1 MPCDLV
7 EARQEQKGGNV
18 SKRVSLLA
26 LTTFLAVVFSGS
38 TVLANQVTQED
49 RPVGSEELMQMQKED
64 RKPAEKAK
72 KRSFAKCK
80 NGFAGPY
87 PCENVDLLSQMPLSD
102 FGSESGNDIWGW
114 TDPKNNKE
122 YVLMGLDDGT
132 GFVDIS
138 NPRKPVYL
146 GKLPTRT
153 DPSIW
158 RDMKVYK
165 NYAFIVS
172 EAEGHGMQVFDL
184 TRLRGVKAPRT
195 WTADAVYD
203 GFGSAHNIV
212 INEETGFAYAVG
224 TDTCN
229 GGLHMID
236 INDPLNPTFAGCYAE
251 DGYTHDTQVVIYQG
265 PDEDYQGR
273 EIAFSSNEDT
283 LTITDVTDKSNPT
296 LISRLAYPGVGY
308 THQGWLT
315 PDQRYFLLGD
325 ELDEFFFRHNTRTRI
340 FDLQDLDAPVNLPAI
355 YDANTAAI
363 DHNIYTKGDYAYQA
377 NYRAGLRIL
386 DTGNVGEG
394 QLEEVA
400 FFDIYPPDDE
410 AQFNGAWGNYP
421 FFDKVVVVSGIEQG
435 LFVLRPRL

>member
-1 MPCDLV
+1 M
-7 EARQEQKGGNV
+7 

-38 TVLANQVTQED
+38 AVLANQVSQEGQ
-49 RPVGSEELMQMQKED
+49 PVGSEELMRMQQED
-64 RKPAEKAK
+64 KKPAEKAK
-72 KRSFAKCK
+72 KRSFEKCK

-87 PCENVDLLSQMPLSD
+87 PCENVDLLGYVPLSE
-102 FGSESGNDIWGW
+102 FGSGSGNDIWGW

-122 YVLMGLDDGT
+122 YALMGLDDGT
-132 GFVDIS
+132 GFVNIS

-158 RDMKVYK
+158 RDIKVYK

-172 EAEGHGMQVFDL
+172 EADGHGMQVFDL
-184 TRLRGVKAPRT
+184 TRLRGVKGERA
-195 WTADAVYD
+195 WTADAIYD
-203 GFGSAHNIV
+203 GFGSAHNV
-212 INEETGFAYAVG
+212 AINEETGFAYAVG

-229 GGLHMID
+229 GGLHMVD
-236 INDPLNPTFAGCYAE
+236 INDPENPTFAGCYAE
-251 DGYTHDTQVVIYQG
+251 DGYTHDTQAVIYQG
-265 PDEDYQGR
+265 PDEDYRGR

-296 LISRLAYPGVGY
+296 LISRLTYPGFGY
-308 THQGWLT
+308 THQGSLT

-325 ELDEFFFRHNTRTRI
+325 ELDEFFFGHNTRTRI

-355 YDANTAAI
+355 YDASTAAI
-363 DHNIYTKGDYAYQA
+363 DHNIYTKNGYAYQA

-386 DTGNVGEG
+386 DTANVGDG
-394 QLEEVA
+394 QLQEVA
-400 FFDIYPPDDE
+400 FFDIYPPDDQPE
-410 AQFNGAWGNYP
+410 FNGAWSNYP